1 MTKKI
6 TSILILQIFTLIMAL
21 AQPNKTTPSMADG
34 FREEGKIYVVIT
46 VAGIILTGIVIFL
59 VMLEK
64 KISKLEKNS

>member
-6 TSILILQIFTLIMAL
+6 TSILILQFFTLIMAF
-21 AQPNKTTPSMADG
+21 AQPNKTIPSMADG

-46 VAGIILTGIVIFL
+46 VASIILTGIVIFL
-59 VMLEK
+59 IMLEK